1 MDTGKK
7 RDGLMTWD
15 RKGQV
20 SASNALYSWVNFCS
34 HFKSYIHIFPS
45 ESNRKDVMKILSI
58 SAVRTTISTPE
69 IPDIIKVG

>member
-20 SASNALYSWVNFCS
+20 SATNALYSWVNFCS

-58 SAVRTTISTPE
+58 SAVHTTISTPE